1 MGHAERAVKNPQGG
15 NNDVYYS
22 FLRTKIPFDPNPLI
36 QVIVLTGLW
45 EMEEEEP
52 TTKKLEQLTERW
64 KTVRGD
70 CKW

>member
-1 MGHAERAVKNPQGG
+1 MDQAERAVKNPQGG

-22 FLRTKIPFDPNPLI
+22 FLQAKIPFDPNPLI

-52 TTKKLEQLTERW
+52 ASSWLK
-64 KTVRGD
+64 
-70 CKW
+70 